1 MKTNQHRPDPKQ
13 GHQHLSCMANIGG
26 RSMTSCERRTPRGR
40 LRTTGGQRPHS
51 FLFLREP
58 PTINCTFFPL
68 AANYIGPAWCY
79 CLENIVVYIYIY
91 TPCPSPFPN
100 ALHIVSI
107 CLRTTKERP
116 VGPDGRRACA
126 PTRWRG
132 QKLWPG
138 GSCRL
143 CHTTDMF
150 T

>member
-91 TPCPSPFPN
+91 SLPFSLPKCI
-100 ALHIVSI
+100 AHRFYLFEDHQRATS
-107 CLRTTKERP
+107 RP
-116 VGPDGRRACA
+116 RRPPRVRADSLA
-126 PTRWRG
+126 RAETLARRQLPTV
-132 QKLWPG
+132 P
-138 GSCRL
+138 
-143 CHTTDMF
+143 HH
-150 T
+150 